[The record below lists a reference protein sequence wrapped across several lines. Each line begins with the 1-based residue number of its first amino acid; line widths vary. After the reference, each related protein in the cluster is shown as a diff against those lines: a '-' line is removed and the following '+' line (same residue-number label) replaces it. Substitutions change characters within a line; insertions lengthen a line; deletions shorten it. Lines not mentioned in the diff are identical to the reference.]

1 MLRRV
6 HLRVDLENLSV
17 GSDDVADALRGA
29 GVLAVARPVR
39 EPNLACRIAE
49 QWEVVMKLLGE
60 RAVLFL
66 RVEADSKDLRVL
78 RLELPGV
85 VAEPATFFRS
95 ARGIGLGV
103 EPEDDDLSQ
112 VILEA
117 DEVPPVV
124 LHLELGSFCTLLEH
138 HPISERRAATP
149 ATARSTCSIVL

>member
-1 MLRRV
+1 MPRRV

-17 GSDDVADALRGA
+17 GTDDVADALRGA

-39 EPNLACRIAE
+39 EPDLACRIAE
-49 QWEVVMKLLGE
+49 QWEVVLKLLGE
-60 RAVLFL
+60 RAVLLL

-78 RLELPGV
+78 LLELPGV
-85 VAEPATFFRS
+85 VAEPATLGRS
-95 ARGIGLGV
+95 AGSVGLGV

-124 LHLELGSFCTLLEH
+124 LHFELGSFCTFLEH
-138 HPISERRAATP
+138 QPISGRRAARP